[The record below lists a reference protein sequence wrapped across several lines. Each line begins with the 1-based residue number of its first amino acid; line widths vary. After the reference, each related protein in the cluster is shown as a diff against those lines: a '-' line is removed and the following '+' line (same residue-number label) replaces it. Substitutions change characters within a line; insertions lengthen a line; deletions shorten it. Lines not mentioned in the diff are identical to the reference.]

1 MSGILFDGQNDL
13 YNGCEPGSSLCI
25 GSKLNCDC
33 EDCPPCPSYYKC
45 FDKMEDCQQYSK
57 SYFNQPPGLV
67 NLVKLP
73 NLGKDKGIKQPNQV
87 CISQTTFDLLL
98 EKALQNCQN

>member
-1 MSGILFDGQNDL
+1 MSGILFDGQYDEL
-13 YNGCEPGSSLCI
+13 YGCEPGSSLCN
-25 GSKLNCDC
+25 GSKLNC
-33 EDCPPCPSYYKC
+33 PLCPSFYKC

-57 SYFNQPPGLV
+57 SYFNQPTSLV
-67 NLVKLP
+67 NLVNFNKLE
-73 NLGKDKGIKQPNQV
+73 KVKKIEEIKQPNQV